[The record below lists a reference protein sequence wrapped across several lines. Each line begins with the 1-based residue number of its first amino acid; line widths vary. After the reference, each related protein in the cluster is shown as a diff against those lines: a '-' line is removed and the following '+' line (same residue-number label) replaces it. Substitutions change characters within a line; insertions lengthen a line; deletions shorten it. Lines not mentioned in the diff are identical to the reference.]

1 MMQMVKAGVV
11 LLLGAVGLATEIGLS
26 SAVAQDTPKLT
37 QPGAGL
43 LERMVANRPAM
54 YVEPTGPMTSIT
66 YADGIERTY
75 DTETRWRA
83 MCGSSPLTEAQL
95 KTMAET
101 HAAQMADQA
110 NILVIDTPQ
119 TGAATRGAGVNI
131 VFNVNTTNMPSGAA
145 ASFTAAEA
153 YIESVFADPI
163 TITISVSWANLG
175 SGVIGATG
183 SNYVNSVAY
192 STSRTGLINGQD
204 ADDTIQ
210 DFLPTGTTVPVRY
223 DASSATVTNESVVFW
238 TRSNYK
244 STVGTSAGTDCS
256 MQYNSTFSFD
266 FDPSNGVGGS
276 LLSLVDTIVHE
287 TGHCM
292 GFTSAADFRTADIET
307 LDLYRFARVDRA
319 AIGDT
324 NPDTT
329 AEFQTTAREV
339 EINDPT
345 NDDVISDI
353 ISAEYRMSDGD
364 PRQASHFFDQGSAI
378 GIMDPTLANGQTFY
392 PNFFRTS
399 DINMFDAIGWDYATC
414 STPGITVQP
423 SPVSVCTGAAINL
436 SVTATGATGYQWR
449 KNTVNISG
457 ATSSTYAIAISA
469 AGDAG
474 SYDVVVSNA
483 CGNTTSN
490 AVAVAVGSA
499 PVIASQPASIAR
511 CTGSSASFSV
521 SMSVA
526 GTYTYQWRK
535 GVSNIVG
542 ATSPTYTIPS
552 VVAGDAAT
560 YTCFITNTCG
570 NVTTNNAT
578 LSVTESVNISG
589 NPSSLV
595 RCVGSSA
602 SFSVTA
608 TGTSPA
614 FQWQLD
620 GLDIPG
626 ANSPTLNVNPVSLA
640 DQGEYTCIVGNLCG
654 NLTSNPAILTVN
666 VAPSFNTSPSSQVL
680 CAGSPVTFTASA
692 TGSPA
697 PSLQWRRNGIN
708 IGGATGTSYS
718 IPSVSVGN
726 QGTYDCVATNSCT
739 SVTSGGALLTVNDV
753 PQISLQ
759 PSAQGVCEGQ
769 PFSFSVAAT
778 TTVTYQWRKNLAN
791 ISGAT
796 GPTFAGTATLGDV
809 GSYDCVLTNSCGST
823 TSNAVALTVNDGP
836 QITTQPTGSTV
847 NSGAP
852 AALSV
857 VATGS
862 PAVTYQWRRNTVDLS
877 DTGPYTGTGTSTL
890 NIAAVTNAEAGS
902 FDVVVTNTC
911 GTATSN
917 AAVIDIATGCP
928 ADLDNGSGTGTPDG
942 GIDINDLLYF
952 LNKFEAGAI
961 DADLDNGSG
970 LGVPDGGI
978 DINDLLFFLSHFE
991 GGC

>member
-1 MMQMVKAGVV
+1 MQKVKAGVV
-11 LLLGAVGLATEIGLS
+11 LLLGAVGLACEFGLS
-26 SAVAQDTPKLT
+26 AALAQTAPNSAQA
-37 QPGAGL
+37 GAGL
-43 LERMVANRPAM
+43 LERMVAQRPAM
-54 YVEPTGPMTSIT
+54 YVEPTGPITSIT

-95 KTMAET
+95 KTIAET

-110 NILVIDTPQ
+110 NIIVIDTPQ
-119 TGAATRGAGVNI
+119 TGAATRGAGINI

-145 ASFTAAEA
+145 ASFTTAET
-153 YIESVFADPI
+153 YIESLFSDPI
-163 TITISVSWANLG
+163 TVTINVSWANLG
-175 SGVIGATG
+175 GSVIGSTG

-204 ADDTIQ
+204 GDDTIQ

-223 DASSATVTNESVVFW
+223 DAASATVTNENVVFW
-238 TRSNYK
+238 TRANYK
-244 STVGTSAGTDCS
+244 STVGTNAGTDCS
-256 MQYNSTFSFD
+256 MQYNSAFSFD

-276 LLSLVDTIVHE
+276 LLSLVDTVVHE

-292 GFTSAADFRTADIET
+292 GFTSAADFRTAEIET
-307 LDLYRFARVDRA
+307 LDLYRFARIDRA

-329 AEFQTTAREV
+329 AEFQTAAREV
-339 EINDPT
+339 DFNNPT
-345 NDDVISDI
+345 NDDVNSDI
-353 ISAEYRMSDGD
+353 ISAEYRMSDGN
-364 PRQASHFFDQGSAI
+364 PNQASHFFDQGAAI

-399 DINMFDAIGWDYATC
+399 DINMFDAMGWDYTTC
-414 STPGITVQP
+414 SAPAITVQP
-423 SPVSVCTGAAINL
+423 TPVSVCTGSAINL

-449 KNTVNISG
+449 KNTVNIVG
-457 ATSSTYAIAISA
+457 ATLSTYSIATSV

-474 SYDVVVSNA
+474 SYDVVVTNA
-483 CGNTTSN
+483 CSNTTSTAA
-490 AVAVAVGSA
+490 AVTLSSA
-499 PVIASQPASIAR
+499 PTIGTQPSSLAR

-521 SMSVA
+521 SMSGA

-535 GVSNIVG
+535 GVSNIAG

-552 VVAGDAAT
+552 VVAGDVGT
-560 YTCFITNTCG
+560 YSCFITNTCG

-578 LSVTESVNISG
+578 LSVTESLNITG
-589 NPSSLV
+589 NPSNLT
-595 RCVGSSA
+595 RCVGASA

-608 TGTSPA
+608 TGTSPSY
-614 FQWQLD
+614 QWQLD
-620 GLDIPG
+620 GSDIVG
-626 ANSPTLNVNPVSLA
+626 ANLATLNINPVTLA

-654 NLTSNPAILTVN
+654 NLTSNPATLTVN
-666 VAPSFNTSPSSQVL
+666 VAPSFNTSPASQTL

-697 PSLQWRRNGIN
+697 PTLQWRKNGVN

-718 IPSVSVGN
+718 IPSVSAAS

-739 SVTSGGALLTVNDV
+739 SVTSSGALLTVNDV
-753 PQISLQ
+753 PQVSLQ

-796 GPTFAGTATLGDV
+796 GPTLSGTAALGDV
-809 GSYDCVLTNSCGST
+809 GSYDCVLTNSCGNT
-823 TSNAVALTVNDGP
+823 TSNAVALTVNQGP
-836 QITTQPTGSTV
+836 QISTQPTGSTV
-847 NSGAP
+847 NSGSP
-852 AALSV
+852 ATASV
-857 VATGS
+857 VATGTPGVS
-862 PAVTYQWRRNTVDLS
+862 YQWRRNTTNLS
-877 DTGPYTGTGTSTL
+877 DVAPYSGTGTATL

-917 AAVIDIATGCP
+917 AVVIDIATGCP

-991 GGC
+991 AGC